1 MSSDSRDAV
10 ERAYDAVLERI
21 YDGRLAAGAR
31 LPEQTLAADIG
42 VSRTP
47 IREAVRRL
55 AAEGMVDVVPNRGAQ
70 VVSFSEQDNRELYT
84 LRAELEP
91 IACRLAVERMDESD
105 LARLLDLHGRM
116 VDIVDSGRARGEL
129 TALNNSFH
137 TLFIERC
144 GNRHLGIAIGAL
156 MRPVLVTRT
165 FRAYD
170 HDSLI
175 RSMRYHGDLTEA
187 AHVRD
192 GEWAEAVMRAHILSA
207 RHVGDHGPIA
217 PVPDPHT
224 DADD

>member
-1 MSSDSRDAV
+1 MSSDSRDAA
-10 ERAYDAVLERI
+10 ERAYEAVLERI

-31 LPEQTLAADIG
+31 LPEQALAADIG

-47 IREAVRRL
+47 VREAVRRL

-70 VVSFSEQDNRELYT
+70 VVSVTEKDNRELYT

-91 IACRLAVERMDESD
+91 VAARLAVERMDASD
-105 LARLLDLHGRM
+105 LARLLDLHERM
-116 VDIVDSGRARGEL
+116 LDIVGSGHDRAEL
-129 TALNNSFH
+129 TSLNNAFH

-144 GNRHLGIAIGAL
+144 GNRHLGLAIGAL

-170 HDSLI
+170 HDSLL
-175 RSMRYHGDLTEA
+175 RSMRYHGDLITA
-187 AHVRD
+187 ARVRD

-207 RHVGDHGPIA
+207 RHVGDD
-217 PVPDPHT
+217 VPT
-224 DADD
+224 GADNDVPAER

>member
-1 MSSDSRDAV
+1 MPSDSRDAA

-31 LPEQTLAADIG
+31 LPEQSLAADIG

-70 VVSFSEQDNRELYT
+70 VVSISEQDNRELYT

-91 IACRLAVERMDESD
+91 VACRLAIERMDVSD
-105 LARLLDLHGRM
+105 LGRLQDLHGRM
-116 VDIVDSGRARGEL
+116 VDIVDSGRDRGEL
-129 TALNNSFH
+129 TTLNNAFH

-144 GNRHLGIAIGAL
+144 GNRHLGLAIGAL

-170 HDSLI
+170 HDSLV
-175 RSMRYHGDLTEA
+175 RSMRYHGDLIA
-187 AHVRD
+187 SARVRD

-207 RHVGDHGPIA
+207 RHVGGHVRAGA
-217 PVPDPHT
+217 G
-224 DADD
+224 DDVSPER